1 MRRLD
6 RRDGDAGVEQAMQ
19 SDGPDIAQRRGHMLM
34 VIPSNIEV
42 VDGAIIVDGD
52 FAHYVRLYLEA
63 FETVVVACTASSR
76 GAFPTREP
84 LEAISDDE
92 GRLRIIVLPMSYRE
106 DRYVLKRG
114 SVRRLLA
121 GEIAK
126 ADFVVVAP
134 HSAFDWPTLAAEI
147 CLETGTPYN
156 MEADW
161 NLQQV
166 NWSNWSKLPFGV
178 EKLRRYLWMKYHD
191 PKYLHAMRH
200 STVALLHGHDV
211 YNAYKAIAPNPQVV
225 NNVCVTED
233 DRIEADALAAKI
245 ARVLAGAPL
254 EIVYAG
260 RAIEMKG
267 PFEWFR
273 TLIALRERGVRYRAT
288 WYGEGELLDPMRG
301 FVAEHG
307 LGDVVTVAG
316 KVERST
322 VFEALFTADI
332 FLFCHLTRESPRNVI
347 EALAAGAPL
356 IGFGSPFYEHLVQDH
371 GGGRFVDSGD
381 VDGLAEIV
389 AALDRDRPALA
400 ELIAQA
406 ARSGQQF
413 DRTKAVRR
421 RIALMQQTLL
431 PAA

>member
-1 MRRLD
+1 MEIDRISPRRN
-6 RRDGDAGVEQAMQ
+6 
-19 SDGPDIAQRRGHMLM
+19 GHMLM
-34 VIPSNIEV
+34 VIPSNLEV
-42 VDGAIIVDGD
+42 VGGKIIVDGD
-52 FAHYVRLYLEA
+52 FAQYVRLYLEE
-63 FETVVVACTASSR
+63 FESVVVACTASPQ
-76 GAFPTREP
+76 GTFPTREP
-84 LEAISDDE
+84 LDSIPDD
-92 GRLRIIVLPMSYRE
+92 GRLKLIVLPEPYRE
-106 DRYVLKRG
+106 DRYMLKRG
-114 SVRRLLA
+114 TVRRMLA

-147 CLETGTPYN
+147 CQETGKPYN
-156 MEADW
+156 MEGDW

-166 NWSNWSKLPFGV
+166 NRSNWDKLPFGV

-191 PKYLHAMRH
+191 PKYFKAMRH

-211 YNAYKAIAPNPQVV
+211 YEAYREIAPNPQVV

-233 DRIEADALAAKI
+233 DRIEPDALAAKI
-245 ARVLAGAPL
+245 DGVLTGRPL

-267 PFEWFR
+267 PFEWLR
-273 TLIALRERGVRYRAT
+273 TLIDLRSRGVSYRAT
-288 WYGEGELLDPMRG
+288 WFGEGDLLEPMRA
-301 FVAEHG
+301 FVRENG
-307 LGDVVTVAG
+307 LTDTVTIAG

-322 VFEALFTADI
+322 VFEALFKADI

-356 IGFGSPFYEHLVQDH
+356 IGFGSPFYEHLVTEH
-371 GGGRFVDSGD
+371 GGGHFVATGD
-381 VDGLAEIV
+381 VAGLSNLV
-389 AALDRDRPALA
+389 TGLDADRPALGR
-400 ELIAQA
+400 LISNA

-413 DRTKAVRR
+413 DRTAAVRR
-421 RIALMQQTLL
+421 RIALMKQYLL